1 MPSLT
6 STGGRLVRINPGS
19 TALEAMTLTPGAV
32 LYGGGN
38 NEVVQGN
45 NFVWNASNN
54 GLEVSGSFVAN
65 GPIVSNHAVRALGT
79 STLGVNNSVSM
90 EWLDPVGRIVASGNS
105 NANRAG
111 FIVSL
116 RTGDGGNTLSAL
128 SIDSNGNAS
137 LNNLNATEVGLTN
150 LNATGTLR
158 AAGNASLNNL
168 NATEAGVTNLNAT
181 GAISATGN
189 VSAGNVNVVGALR
202 GTSAMLSP
210 LNNFLTA
217 DVNLSNPA
225 AFFDGPSIAQGNSGT
240 WFVSGTVSLQDTLNN
255 NVYVVKLH
263 DGTNI
268 IGATTVQG
276 TLTPSI
282 DTSASLSGFI
292 ANPVG
297 NLRISVRETSSAT
310 GKIHANPSSL
320 GNVGSFISAIRI
332 G

>member
-1 MPSLT
+1 
-6 STGGRLVRINPGS
+6 
-19 TALEAMTLTPGAV
+19 MTLTPGAV

-79 STLGVNNSVSM
+79 NTLGVNNSVSM

-128 SIDSNGNAS
+128 SIDANGNTT
-137 LNNLNATEVGLTN
+137 LNNLNATQVGLTN
-150 LNATGTLR
+150 LNVTGTAR
-158 AAGNASLNNL
+158 VTGNASLNNL

-210 LNNFLTA
+210 VNGFLNANVA
-217 DVNLSNPA
+217 LSNVSA
-225 AFFDGPSIAQGNSGT
+225 HFDGPSIAQGSNGT
-240 WFVSGTVSLQDTLNN
+240 WFASGAVVIYDTGAAADFGLKLWDGNTIISEARVKTGAANLYVTV
-255 NVYVVKLH
+255 
-263 DGTNI
+263 
-268 IGATTVQG
+268 
-276 TLTPSI
+276 P
-282 DTSASLSGFI
+282 LSGFMT
-292 ANPVG
+292 APTG
-297 NLRISVRETSSAT
+297 NLRISVQDSSST
-310 GKIHANPSSL
+310 NGNIVHGIFGSNNKSSY
-320 GNVGSFISAIRI
+320 ISAIRI